1 MVESHGEVDQDKKRA
16 DATVVPAAIVAPP
29 TLEPCIR
36 YALQTMLRPHG
47 IELDVLPAEQLPA
60 DRPSIVYAPAE
71 VDVPSAALRFDASP
85 AVADYYDALPADLP
99 DSTEPLALFADDQ
112 GRPDQL
118 ASAFFWL
125 NGTQEYVL
133 RPRDEHG
140 RFLYEGSFTEK
151 LNIVDEPVVDG
162 LSDAIATRL
171 ADRGVVV
178 RRPDYHGRAWAL
190 CPTHDIDY
198 IRRLRPGII
207 WRDLRRTAAEPA
219 HLRRVLHQQLGGDPY
234 RRSLYTMMREVQRR
248 GGTATWFF
256 KAGASSVHDV
266 PYRLPSA
273 GLQRFVEQV
282 RDAGSEIG
290 LHPSYH
296 AAHDPRRLADE
307 RRRLAEAFG
316 APPTSI
322 RNHYLRYDIART
334 PQLQQAAGFSID
346 TTLGFPDRE
355 GFRFGTCRPFRLFDL
370 RTRRELDI
378 IEAPLTFMDAALF
391 NRTCYTVDEA
401 IDRTWR
407 LMDTCRRYGGI
418 CVGLWHNVVDD
429 TADFP
434 GRHRHFIATLD
445 HAAANNAAIL
455 SLQDALG

>member
-47 IELDVLPAEQLPA
+47 IELDVVSLDQLPV
-60 DRPSIVYAPAE
+60 DHPSVVYAPSE
-71 VDVPSAALRFDASP
+71 VDVPNAALRFDASP
-85 AVADYYDALPADLP
+85 AAADYYDGLPSQLPA
-99 DSTEPLALFADDQ
+99 STEPLALFADDQ

-125 NGTQEYVL
+125 SGTQEYVL

-140 RFLYEGSFTEK
+140 RFLHEGSFTEK
-151 LNIVDEPVVDG
+151 LDIVDVPVVDG
-162 LSDAIATRL
+162 LSDAIAPQL
-171 ADRGVVV
+171 AHRGVLV
-178 RRPDYHGRAWAL
+178 RRPDYRGRSWAL

-198 IRRLRPGII
+198 VRRLRPGIL
-207 WRDLRRTAAEPA
+207 WRDLRRTAAESA
-219 HLRRVLHQQLGGDPY
+219 HLRRVVTQQRQGDPY
-234 RRSLYTMMREVQRR
+234 RRSLHTLMSEVERR

-256 KAGASSVHDV
+256 KAGASSEHDV
-266 PYRLPSA
+266 PYRLRSA

-316 APPTSI
+316 APPASI

-334 PQLQQAAGFSID
+334 PRLQQAAGFHVD

-378 IEAPLTFMDAALF
+378 TEAPLTFMDAALF
-391 NRTCYTVDEA
+391 NRTRYTVDEA
-401 IDRTWR
+401 IDRTSR

-434 GRHRHFIATLD
+434 GWHRHFITALD
-445 HAAANNAAIL
+445 HATASNAAIL
-455 SLQDALG
+455 SLRDALG